1 MKKLFF
7 LLPLFLVCYIFFAGQ
22 SRDIAIEKWN
32 IDPSFTGLIP
42 TNESIPVVSTKPVD
56 FVFTTQPRIVN
67 TRSGDVVVGP
77 NFRPHPTTNT
87 TQSEVIIVRHPINQA
102 IMFASANMV
111 KFGPTF
117 ISEGVYVTT
126 NSGVNW
132 FGNDTLYGTPIN
144 LHSGDPGPTIDKDG
158 RFIMTHLGSASS
170 SSGMSANYSTNNGLT
185 WSNTV
190 TIATGSQ
197 DKNLAGS
204 DDEPT
209 SPYYG
214 RSYCVWTPFTSTV
227 KPIAVSYTSN
237 GGVSWSTP
245 QNINNPPS
253 PYTTSQGCDVR
264 VGPGGTVYV
273 TWRDHGSSPYTG
285 KRVGLGKSTNGG
297 VTWTVTDQAFAMNG
311 VRTTSFG
318 SWGIRVPDFPRIDI
332 DKTGGPR
339 HGWIYIVTNEYNLA
353 PAGSDADVVINV
365 STDGGATWPASLRKR
380 VNQDPMNNGKL
391 QFFPAIRVDESGG
404 INIVYYD
411 NRNVPTSDSAEIYV
425 NRSVDGGTT
434 WEEILVSDHRFRPK
448 PISGLA
454 GGYQGDYIGI
464 TSGNNKV
471 WPVWMDDATGNYQLW
486 TAALELGPSVSHT
499 PLPDTENLNGPYP
512 VNCVITPAGSPII
525 ASETKLYWTRTTSFT
540 NSVLMTN
547 TGGNNWTANIP
558 GNGSP
563 ATYRYYITTKDALN
577 RTATSPPG
585 APAAYHSFIA
595 SPDTVDPN
603 ITHTPLPD
611 QPKNT
616 WPAIVNAVVT
626 DNFGVDSA
634 WVKWYINT
642 PSVVRHFKLNNTS
655 GNNYSAPFNSDTSQ
669 VQFNDVIY
677 YKIFAVD
684 NSSGHNVDSTGLY
697 NFTIIAQTTACIGTG
712 SSSCSYPFYTYYHDS
727 RTDMLYTASEIIANG
742 GSNGQIKKI
751 GFDVI
756 SAAPQTMNGFEIK
769 MQHTTATSLSGF
781 VTTGWTTV
789 YNGTY
794 TVPGTGMQYITL
806 ITPFAWNG
814 TSNVLIEICFNNTSW
829 TTSSTVKGTSASG
842 KTWHHH
848 LDNNVGC
855 SLTGGS
861 SQTNRPNICFVID
874 LLTGNK
880 NISSIIPNKYSLSQN
895 YPNPFNPTTKIT
907 YDLPKPGF
915 VSLKI
920 YDVLGKEVA
929 NLVNEVRN
937 AGSYIIDFNASHLSS
952 GVYYYRIQAG
962 EFMQV
967 KKMVLVK

>member
-1 MKKLFF
+1 MKKLLF
-7 LLPLFLVCYIFFAGQ
+7 LLPLFLISYIFFAGQ

-42 TNESIPVVSTKPVD
+42 TDEPNPVVSTKPLD
-56 FVFTTQPRIVN
+56 FVFTTQPRVVN

-87 TQSEVIIVRHPINQA
+87 NQSEVIIVRHPINQG
-102 IMFASANMV
+102 IMFASCNMTTI
-111 KFGPTF
+111 GGSLF
-117 ISEGVYVTT
+117 ISEGVYATT
-126 NSGVNW
+126 NSGVSW
-132 FGNDTLYGTPIN
+132 FGSDTLNGAPITN
-144 LHSGDPGPTIDKDG
+144 HGGDPGPTIDKDG
-158 RFIMTHLGSASS
+158 RFIMTHLGYT
-170 SSGMSANYSTNNGLT
+170 SSGMFANYSTNNGST
-185 WSNTV
+185 WSNTY
-190 TIATGSQ
+190 TIISGSQ

-214 RSYCVWTPFTSTV
+214 RSYCVWTPFTSTI

-237 GGVSWSTP
+237 GGVSWSTA

-285 KRVGLGKSTNGG
+285 VRVGLGKSTNGG
-297 VTWTVTDQAFAMNG
+297 VNWTVTDQAFAMNG
-311 VRTTSFG
+311 VRSASFG
-318 SWGIRVPDFPRIDI
+318 SYGIRVPDFPRIDI
-332 DKTGGPR
+332 DKTR
-339 HGWIYIVTNEYNLA
+339 WSESGWIYIVTNEYNLA
-353 PAGSDADVVINV
+353 PAGSDADVILNA
-365 STDGGATWPASLRKR
+365 SSDGGATWPASLRKR

-391 QFFPAIRVDESGG
+391 QFFPAIRVDEGG
-404 INIVYYD
+404 GVNIVYYD
-411 NRNVPTSDSAEIYV
+411 NRNTAADSAEIYV
-425 NRSVDGGTT
+425 ARSVDGGTT
-434 WEEILVSDHRFRPK
+434 WEEILVSDHRFRPRA
-448 PISGLA
+448 ISGLA
-454 GGYQGDYIGI
+454 GGYAGDYIGI

-471 WPVWMDDATGNYQLW
+471 WPVWTDNSTGTYQLW

-499 PLPDTENLNGPYP
+499 PLPDTENLTGPYP
-512 VNCVITPAGSPII
+512 VNCVITPAGSPIV
-525 ASETKLYWTRTTSFT
+525 ASETKLYWTRTTTFS
-540 NSVLMTN
+540 SVLMTN

-563 ATYRYYITTKDALN
+563 ANYKYYIYTKDVLN
-577 RTATSPPG
+577 REATSPPG

-595 SPDTVDPN
+595 SADTVDPN
-603 ITHTPLPD
+603 ISHTPLPD

-616 WPAIVNAVVT
+616 WPATVNAVVT

-655 GNNYSAPFNSDTSQ
+655 GSNYSAPFNSDTSQ

-677 YKIFAVD
+677 YKIFAMD
-684 NSSGHNVDSTGLY
+684 NSSGHNVDSTSLY
-697 NFTIIAQTTACIGTG
+697 NFTLIAQTTACVGTG
-712 SSSCSYPFYTYYHDS
+712 SSSCSYPFYTYYEDS

-742 GSNGQIKKI
+742 GSDGQIKKI

-781 VTTGWTTV
+781 TSTGWTTV
-789 YNGTY
+789 YSGNY
-794 TVPGTGMQYITL
+794 SVPGTGMQYVTL
-806 ITPFAWNG
+806 TTPFAWNG
-814 TSNVLIEICFNNTSW
+814 TSNVLIEICFHNTSW
-829 TTSSTVKGTSASG
+829 TANSTVKGTSASG

-848 LDNNVGC
+848 LDNSNGC

-874 LLTGNK
+874 LLTGNQ
-880 NISSIIPNKYSLSQN
+880 NISSNIPNKYTLSQN
-895 YPNPFNPTTKIT
+895 YPNPFNPTTKISF
-907 YDLPKPGF
+907 DLPKQGF
-915 VSLKI
+915 VTLKV

-929 NLVNEVRN
+929 KLVNEQRN

-952 GVYYYRIQAG
+952 GVYYYRIESG

-967 KKMVLVK
+967 KKMVLIK